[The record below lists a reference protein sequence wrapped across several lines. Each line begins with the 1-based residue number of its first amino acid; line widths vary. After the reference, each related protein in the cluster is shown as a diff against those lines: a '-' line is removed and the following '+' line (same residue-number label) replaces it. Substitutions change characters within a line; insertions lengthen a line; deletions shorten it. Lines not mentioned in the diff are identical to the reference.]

1 MQMER
6 RTRYVLF
13 VAENKG
19 TMGAVGIFDMENVKI
34 ACVRKLFYK
43 MGMNDV
49 FCHNGQ
55 RTRTCLK
62 RWRDESGVDH
72 EPQGESRGGRA
83 FDL

>member
-34 ACVRKLFYK
+34 ARVRKFFYK

-49 FCHNGQ
+49 FCHNGA
-55 RTRTCLK
+55 TYEDLLEAMEG
-62 RWRDESGVDH
+62 WIG
-72 EPQGESRGGRA
+72 SRP
-83 FDL
+83 